1 MRYLAR
7 EEVVT
12 MPHRVHLFGSRLSPF
27 VEKVARA
34 LALKKIAYALVE
46 PRGPLEFARWNPQA
60 RKIPVLEV
68 DGERFYDSTFILRQ
82 LDQLVA
88 SPPLLAGNPAAA
100 AAQRQLEDWAD
111 EALYWYGMALRW
123 TEKNGPAT
131 AAQIFAKLP
140 VHIRVLASLFGP
152 RQIRATTVA
161 QGLGRLPPEVLL
173 RELAGHLDDLVLILG
188 NQPFFHADQISVAD
202 LAIYGQFHMLRSGPT
217 PDAAALLG
225 ARPALLEHMR
235 RVEAATGG

>member
-1 MRYLAR
+1 MRYPAPL
-7 EEVVT
+7 EVVAVS
-12 MPHRVHLFGSRLSPF
+12 HRVCLFGSRLSPF

-34 LALKKIAYALVE
+34 LALKRIAYALVE
-46 PRGPLEFARWNPQA
+46 PRSPLEFARWNPQT

-88 SPPLLAGNPAAA
+88 SPPLLAADAATA
-100 AAQRQLEDWAD
+100 AAQRQLEDWSD

-131 AAQIFAKLP
+131 AAQIFAQLP
-140 VHIRVLASLFGP
+140 VHIRVLALLFGP
-152 RQIRATTVA
+152 RQIRATTIA
-161 QGLGRLPPEVLL
+161 QGLGRLSPEVLV

-188 NQPFFHADQISVAD
+188 HKPFFYADQVSVAD

-217 PDAAALLG
+217 PEAAALVS
-225 ARPALLEHMR
+225 ARPALLDHLR
-235 RVEAATGG
+235 RVEAVTGG